1 MLRKILKTPAGIAGI
16 IVLAFG
22 LFLGF
27 NYDPKPYTRQTTT
40 FITDAETYAKVE
52 RENQQKSRE
61 QEQELIFIW
70 GSIGFG
76 LLMLGSAG
84 WKVSRPGKEGDAPG
98 LGPNTQITPE

>member
-16 IVLAFG
+16 IVLVFG
-22 LFLGF
+22 LLLGF
-27 NYDPKPYTRQTTT
+27 NYDPKPYAQQSTT

-61 QEQELIFIW
+61 REQELIFIW

-76 LLMLGSAG
+76 LLMLGSAV
-84 WKVSRPGKEGDAPG
+84 WKVSQPEEKSADRDFPGNGK
-98 LGPNTQITPE
+98 